1 MSLFQ
6 KWALGLLWLGA
17 GALVFAKPDAFY
29 KVASGVRNITAGSV
43 TDIVNAGK
51 K

>member
-1 MSLFQ
+1 MSLVQ
-6 KWALGLLWLGA
+6 KWSLGLLYLGA
-17 GALVFAKPDAFY
+17 VALVFAKPDAFY
-29 KVASGVRNITAGSV
+29 KAASGIRNITAGSV